1 MSETGHF
8 TTLLGRLESL
18 VQRLEST
25 QSTSSSAPTTQKSSA
40 QQISFPPYESAQ
52 KWAQI
57 KTQSQHVTKIQNL
70 VLQTFN
76 EQKKFLQ
83 VVAKTRKPNAQQ
95 LGQLIRQTSTALQEV
110 IAVKDANRP
119 EKEYTV
125 LAAVAEGMPALAWV
139 CTVSQSITA
148 NPMER
153 T

>member
-1 MSETGHF
+1 M
-8 TTLLGRLESL
+8 
-18 VQRLEST
+18 
-25 QSTSSSAPTTQKSSA
+25 
-40 QQISFPPYESAQ
+40 
-52 KWAQI
+52 
-57 KTQSQHVTKIQNL
+57 
-70 VLQTFN
+70 
-76 EQKKFLQ
+76 
-83 VVAKTRKPNAQQ
+83 VAKTRKPNAQQ